1 MNICSKKY
9 LDQQM
14 LINVSIENWYT
25 EEKEHVNNITE
36 IKKEK
41 PNIFKNYFCKKNS
54 MIVVL
59 QATKYTLAWVS
70 RQGERL
76 TH

>member
-41 PNIFKNYFCKKNS
+41 PRPS
-54 MIVVL
+54 
-59 QATKYTLAWVS
+59 
-70 RQGERL
+70 
-76 TH
+76 